1 MSLPSE
7 HATSIEMFVILT
19 IMQNRFHFLFQIHS
33 PSSRHLTTCVILTAL
48 NAVKLK
54 SSYVYD
60 LHKKDGKR
68 ERERE

>member
-54 SSYVYD
+54 SSHTVRFAQ
-60 LHKKDGKR
+60 KKMIR
-68 ERERE
+68 ERE